1 MSTLAL
7 GRKQKNKKSRMQIK
21 NARIEKIDTKCAF
34 GQFKY
39 SITIDYKLQNSDS
52 D

>member
-1 MSTLAL
+1 
-7 GRKQKNKKSRMQIK
+7 MQIK

-52 D
+52 DQPLDPISIYNMSCNP